1 VLAVVAA
8 VMVRL
13 TKTFWARGGGVDAN
27 AQSVAPPSYDE
38 EEKDSGKEGG
48 REWEERVR
56 ERQF

>member
-1 VLAVVAA
+1 
-8 VMVRL
+8 
-13 TKTFWARGGGVDAN
+13 VDTD